1 MSAVTLMRPHDGCR
15 AHRLS
20 QTSPRLFDASP
31 LHEIAFWNSIQLT
44 SQSEKSCQM
53 AVPPSRALLVAELP
67 VSGRARARWR
77 REITAFRR
85 AAHPA

>member
-1 MSAVTLMRPHDGCR
+1 MNCR

-20 QTSPRLFDASP
+20 QTSPRLFDGSP

-53 AVPPSRALLVAELP
+53 AVLPSRALLVAELP
-67 VSGRARARWR
+67 FSGRARTRVTR
-77 REITAFRR
+77 CS
-85 AAHPA
+85 PS